1 MTAWLIGFIT
11 AILALF
17 FLWRMRSSEFRARA
31 ERPKFHF
38 LENLGQ
44 QQRETQAQDPSTTP
58 KEINK
63 DGKRH
68 S

>member
-1 MTAWLIGFIT
+1 MTALLMGIIT
-11 AILALF
+11 VILALF
-17 FLWRMRSSEFRARA
+17 CLWRMRSSEFRARA
-31 ERPKFHF
+31 ERPIFRF

>member
-1 MTAWLIGFIT
+1 MTAWLMGIIT

-17 FLWRMRSSEFRARA
+17 CLWRMRSSEFRARS
-31 ERPKFHF
+31 ERPKFRF
-38 LENLGQ
+38 LENLRAGQ
-44 QQRETQAQDPSTTP
+44 RVTQAQDPSTTP

-63 DGKRH
+63 DGKHH